1 MMGIIVIVAIAVG
14 LPSLVFLVRELLYS
28 KKVNRRVDEFLK
40 DNPLSSLRDAYLDY
54 ESMAFYTDVKYCLF
68 KLNDEF
74 FSKGHILKLENRDKL
89 TLELN
94 CKTKQSFEDN
104 CCLEY
109 VKRVNSYIKELLNK
123 K

>member
-1 MMGIIVIVAIAVG
+1 MGIVIIVSIAVG
-14 LPSLVFLVRELLYS
+14 LPLLLFLTRELLYS

-68 KLNDEF
+68 KLNNEF
-74 FSKGHILKLENRDKL
+74 FTKGHILKLEDRAKFI
-89 TLELN
+89 LELN
-94 CKTKQSFEDN
+94 CKTKHSFEDS

-109 VKRVNSYIKELLNK
+109 VERVNEYIKKILK
-123 K
+123 KES